1 MMAQAGRSCGIMWS
15 MLPRWVRWGEYWEAG
30 WFAGNWRRC
39 LPIDTKLLD
48 RSSNLVLAKLPHSK
62 NRQMNLEHLPEWL
75 SQIHV
80 ASTLYMVGLIW
91 FVQVV
96 HYPLFA
102 LAKGDEFENY
112 IRTNMRLTSW
122 VVILPMVAEGEVP
135 LPYSGLDQ
143 REFRRNS

>member
-1 MMAQAGRSCGIMWS
+1 
-15 MLPRWVRWGEYWEAG
+15 
-30 WFAGNWRRC
+30 
-39 LPIDTKLLD
+39 
-48 RSSNLVLAKLPHSK
+48 
-62 NRQMNLEHLPEWL
+62 MNLEHLPEWL

-122 VVILPMVAEGEVP
+122 VVILPMVAEGGSAIALFWFRPAGISTELLSAGLGLLVVIWASTFLLQVPCHERLANGFDPEVH
-135 LPYSGLDQ
+135 
-143 REFRRNS
+143 RRLVRTNWIRTIAWSLRGILVLTMK